1 MTLFWF
7 LAAAITLAVLV
18 VLLRPLIKARAPLAD
33 NTAASNMRI
42 LRSQLAELEAER
54 DAGTLDADQYAAAR
68 AELEQRALDESVA
81 NTAPSRAPASRKSAF
96 ALALALPIVALVLY
110 LQLGSREAFDPLVVA
125 AGEQGGHAAN
135 PGDMEAAVQRLADK
149 LKTQPDSVE
158 GWALLGRSYMQM
170 QRFDQAQEA
179 YARAVA
185 LQGDD
190 AQLLSDYADA
200 LAMAQGRNLEGEPEK
215 IVLRALAIDPDH
227 VKSLALAGTAAM
239 ARKDYASAVRFWT
252 RARAVVPEDN
262 PLAQGLDAGIA
273 EARAAGGLPATAG
286 SATAAT
292 PSATPASKTAAAAPA
307 RALRVSVSLAP
318 ALASKVQPGDTLIV
332 FARPAEGSRMP
343 LAIVRLPADGK
354 PVTVQLDDSSA
365 MSPQSKLSSAE
376 RVVVVARVSRQGGAM
391 AASGDLEGE
400 SAPRD
405 PQGDVQLVIDRV
417 RP

>member
-7 LAAAITLAVLV
+7 LAAAITLVVLA

-33 NTAASNMRI
+33 NTAASNLRI
-42 LRSQLAELEAER
+42 LRTQLAELESEQA
-54 DAGTLDADQYAAAR
+54 AGTLDAEQYAAAR
-68 AELEQRALDESVA
+68 AELEQRALDESAMTTVA
-81 NTAPSRAPASRKSAF
+81 ARVPASRRSAF
-96 ALALALPIVALVLY
+96 ALALAVPVVAVALY

-125 AGEQGGHAAN
+125 ASEKGAHSAA

-149 LKTQPDSVE
+149 LKAQPDSVE

-170 QRFDQAQEA
+170 QRFDQARDA

-190 AQLLSDYADA
+190 AQLLADYADA

-215 IVLRALAIDPDH
+215 IVLRALTLDPDH

-239 ARKDYASAVRFWT
+239 ARKDYASAVRYWT

-273 EARAAGGLPATAG
+273 EAKAAGGLSATAG

-292 PSATPASKTAAAAPA
+292 PAPKTAAAAPA

-343 LAIVRLPADGK
+343 LAIVRQPADGK

-365 MSPQSKLSSAE
+365 MSPQSKLSSVE

-400 SAPRD
+400 SAPRE
-405 PQGDVQLVIDRV
+405 PQGELQLVIDRV